1 MSRIDFQTFTIL
13 KKLRIFSNTLGWS
26 FLRTNWMGYH
36 QGHDCCALV
45 HQNKSTHSYISPFFF
60 IHSARCRNFFSA
72 KKWAHF
78 LCITWR
84 SLSLFQITIKDK
96 NKKPWWWKKGGH
108 LMLLDSRPKYNGT
121 FFVCLCNLYTSL
133 SSDWILWLSNFR
145 HLFRTFRCVHIVQKS
160 SIKSFLSSSSP
171 KMSKLKLESSKF
183 SSSFV
188 ILSESRGRAS
198 IAAASQVA
206 RNSQNHENHLLYL
219 PDCSTLETWRLWW
232 WGNTGRTNNFIMNL
246 LCLG

>member
-1 MSRIDFQTFTIL
+1 
-13 KKLRIFSNTLGWS
+13 
-26 FLRTNWMGYH
+26 MGYH

-121 FFVCLCNLYTSL
+121 FFVCLCNFYTSFPVIEFCGYL
-133 SSDWILWLSNFR
+133 IFA
-145 HLFRTFRCVHIVQKS
+145 TFFAHFDVHIVQKS

-232 WGNTGRTNNFIMNL
+232 RRGNTGRTNNFIMNL